1 MQLITRAK
9 ETQELWEML
18 VPHVEPPTL
27 RDCAVWCQRFDVAG
41 RTTRLYA
48 HRSDFLSGASL
59 GPDGL
64 GAYRYATSVM
74 VNVEREQLAAR
85 GTAVATEDDRGN
97 PV

>member
-18 VPHVEPPTL
+18 VPHIEPPTL
-27 RDCAVWCQRFDVAG
+27 RDCAVWCQRFDVAAIQRAFMRIG
-41 RTTRLYA
+41 RK
-48 HRSDFLSGASL
+48 FPSGASL

-97 PV
+97 RI